1 MRHDHRPIITTDR
14 ASCTCKRWAGLTR
27 KTLKP
32 GVPGLQDETPGQ
44 FTLRAH
50 REHTEHAQQ
59 AQTAKQTTL
68 FDTREMF

>member
-1 MRHDHRPIITTDR
+1 MKQPDHRAIITTER
-14 ASCTCKRWAGLTR
+14 ASCTCRHWYGATR
-27 KTLKP
+27 TRP
-32 GVPGLQDETPGQ
+32 IDGEETVGQ

-59 AQTAKQTTL
+59 ALSAKQTTL